1 MIEGRD
7 FVGVVPGKNLEVLLL
22 RTKIAWKWMK
32 AVLHCCKQCGSFG
45 IRIRR
50 QPNRST
56 PWMSLASATSA
67 TSAEQFEHYKCCKSI
82 QIIGRFT
89 IHRGRIC
96 GRAKPD
102 KAARCNKPEDWE
114 IERLRQGQQLN
125 VSNVRAQAMAP
136 VFFFRTFWKQ
146 KWRKNGKCEKCES
159 NCIELW
165 SPSRLVKPGTF
176 DHTSCMAPCR
186 AWLRAVTDRRRVFS
200 PSLASRSS

>member
-7 FVGVVPGKNLEVLLL
+7 FVGVVPGKNLEVWLLH
-22 RTKIAWKWMK
+22 TKIAWKWMK
-32 AVLHCCKQCGSFG
+32 AVLYCCKQCGSFG

-56 PWMSLASATSA
+56 PWSA
-67 TSAEQFEHYKCCKSI
+67 TSAEQFEHNKCCKSI

-89 IHRGRIC
+89 ICRGRIC

-114 IERLRQGQQLN
+114 IEARSATECDGQWWPPMAPCLVLEFWEAKNDSKWKCVKCQVELYRS
-125 VSNVRAQAMAP
+125 VSNCQVDWCRHIRSHMP
-136 VFFFRTFWKQ
+136 
-146 KWRKNGKCEKCES
+146 
-159 NCIELW
+159 
-165 SPSRLVKPGTF
+165 
-176 DHTSCMAPCR
+176 MAPCR

-200 PSLASRSS
+200 PSLANRSS